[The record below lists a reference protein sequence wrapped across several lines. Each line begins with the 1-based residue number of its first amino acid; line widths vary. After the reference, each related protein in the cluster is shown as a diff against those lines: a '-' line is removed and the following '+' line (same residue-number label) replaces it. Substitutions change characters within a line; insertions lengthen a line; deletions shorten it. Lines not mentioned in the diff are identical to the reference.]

1 MNAPRCSPEDYIT
14 YQIASPDRY
23 TCTEAARC
31 QPEGTQA
38 PAHDAFTR
46 LLQRQPGDTAELWQE
61 AQQLVPS
68 QGGVLVVDDT
78 TLDKPYAREIEQVT
92 WHWSG
97 KHHRVVRGINLVSL
111 VWSDGTARIPCD
123 FRVYDKPVGGK
134 TKNEHF
140 RDMVQAAHSRG
151 LRPAYVLCDSWY
163 SGLDNLKYLR
173 QLGYAWLTR
182 LKSNRQVNPD
192 DSGNVAIRDLAIPP
206 QGQQVHLRG
215 YGFVRVFRTVA
226 DNGRAE
232 YWASSDL
239 DLTPDPPAGA
249 GPPSLGHRGLP
260 PRPEAVLRRGTG
272 AGPRRPSP
280 DRTHWLRHP
289 RLSAPGVSPAAHRP
303 ELVRNPG
310 CHRPHRRP
318 PIYRKS
324 VLYNSLNCVTPIQS
338 SELLKPRGKSNAARR
353 CWD

>member
-1 MNAPRCSPEDYIT
+1 MNAPRCSPEDYIA

-78 TLDKPYAREIEQVT
+78 TLDKPYAREIELVT

-140 RDMVQAAHSRG
+140 RDMIQAAHSRG

-226 DNGRAE
+226 DNGRAA

-239 DLTPDPPAGA
+239 DLTPTRRQELALQAWAIEDY
-249 GPPSLGHRGLP
+249 HRGLKQCC
-260 PRPEAVLRRGTG
+260 
-272 AGPRRPSP
+272 
-280 DRTHWLRHP
+280 
-289 RLSAPGVSPAAHRP
+289 GVERAQ
-303 ELVRNPG
+303 VR
-310 CHRPHRRP
+310 
-318 PIYRKS
+318 
-324 VLYNSLNCVTPIQS
+324 
-338 SELLKPRGKSNAARR
+338 AARAQIAHIGFAIR
-353 CWD
+353 AFLRLEYHRLRTGLNWYATQAAIVRTAVRQYIANPFCTIPSTA

>member
-1 MNAPRCSPEDYIT
+1 M
-14 YQIASPDRY
+14 
-23 TCTEAARC
+23 
-31 QPEGTQA
+31 
-38 PAHDAFTR
+38 H
-46 LLQRQPGDTAELWQE
+46 RQPGDTAELWQE

-78 TLDKPYAREIEQVT
+78 TLDKPYAREIELVT

-151 LRPAYVLCDSWY
+151 LRPAYVLCDSGY

-226 DNGRAE
+226 DNGRAA

-239 DLTPDPPAGA
+239 DLTPTRRQELALPAWA
-249 GPPSLGHRGLP
+249 IEDYHRGLKQCC
-260 PRPEAVLRRGTG
+260 
-272 AGPRRPSP
+272 
-280 DRTHWLRHP
+280 
-289 RLSAPGVSPAAHRP
+289 GVERAQ
-303 ELVRNPG
+303 VR
-310 CHRPHRRP
+310 
-318 PIYRKS
+318 
-324 VLYNSLNCVTPIQS
+324 
-338 SELLKPRGKSNAARR
+338 AARAQIAHMGFAIR
-353 CWD
+353 AFLRLEYHRLRTGLSWYETKAAIVRTAVSQYFANPFCRLPSTA

>member
-1 MNAPRCSPEDYIT
+1 MNVPRCSPEDYIA

-46 LLQRQPGDTAELWQE
+46 LLQRQPGDTSELWQE
-61 AQQLVPS
+61 AQQLVPL
-68 QGGVLVVDDT
+68 QGGVLVADDT
-78 TLDKPYAREIEQVT
+78 TLDKPYAREIELVT

-97 KHHRVVRGINLVSL
+97 KHHRVVRGINLFSL

-123 FRVYDKPVGGK
+123 FRVYDKPVGGQ

-140 RDMVQAAHSRG
+140 RDMVQAAHGRG

-163 SGLDNLKYLR
+163 SGLENLKYLR
-173 QLGYAWLTR
+173 KLGFAWLTR

-192 DSGNVAIRDLAIPP
+192 DSGNVAIRHLAIPP

-226 DNGRAE
+226 DNGRAA

-239 DLTPDPPAGA
+239 DLTPTRRQELAHQAWAIEDY
-249 GPPSLGHRGLP
+249 HRGLKQCC
-260 PRPEAVLRRGTG
+260 
-272 AGPRRPSP
+272 
-280 DRTHWLRHP
+280 
-289 RLSAPGVSPAAHRP
+289 GVERAQ
-303 ELVRNPG
+303 VR
-310 CHRPHRRP
+310 
-318 PIYRKS
+318 
-324 VLYNSLNCVTPIQS
+324 
-338 SELLKPRGKSNAARR
+338 AARAQIAHIGFAIR
-353 CWD
+353 AFLRLEYHRLRTGLSWYAAQAAIVRTAVRQYIANPFCTIPSTA